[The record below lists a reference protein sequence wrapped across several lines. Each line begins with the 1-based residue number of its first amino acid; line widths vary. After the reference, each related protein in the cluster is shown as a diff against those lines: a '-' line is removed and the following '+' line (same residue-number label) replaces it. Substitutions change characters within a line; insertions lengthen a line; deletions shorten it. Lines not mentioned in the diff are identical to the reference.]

1 MVMMIECHITP
12 QNHPQNRPQNLP
24 PKSTPKVYPKL
35 TKFSYLR
42 DGDDGGGDDD

>member
-12 QNHPQNRPQNLP
+12 KNHPPNRPKNYIPQ
-24 PKSTPKVYPKL
+24 KSTSKL
-35 TKFSYLR
+35 TNFSYLR